1 MFRRRCFLAGLGLL
15 ALLLASGPGV
25 ASPAEAGPTVV
36 FEAKDVAGVAHPAA
50 EPGAKA
56 SLWVFIV
63 HDCPI
68 SNTYAPEI
76 ARIAA
81 EYAARGV
88 AVRIV
93 YAETDYSPVALREHA
108 AAHGYT
114 GLLFEDGALRM
125 AKACGVSVVPSVAVI
140 DPAGRAVYRGRIDDR
155 FVQIGRERAAA
166 NRRDLREA
174 LEEVLAGRPVSVAQT
189 PAVGCAIGLE

>member
-1 MFRRRCFLAGLGLL
+1 
-15 ALLLASGPGV
+15 
-25 ASPAEAGPTVV
+25 
-36 FEAKDVAGVAHPAA
+36 
-50 EPGAKA
+50 
-56 SLWVFIV
+56 
-63 HDCPI
+63 
-68 SNTYAPEI
+68 
-76 ARIAA
+76 
-81 EYAARGV
+81 
-88 AVRIV
+88 
-93 YAETDYSPVALREHA
+93 
-108 AAHGYT
+108 
-114 GLLFEDGALRM
+114 M